1 MDNIGELITTFVA
14 KVILAAPKFGFT
26 ILLLLLAHV
35 ILGMVMTR
43 FENHL
48 KAAME
53 KKSPNN
59 TEVQKRI
66 QTLKGLIRKLAFI
79 ALWFM
84 GILILLRQLGMDI
97 APLLATAGVFG
108 LAIGFG
114 AKDLARDLIAGAF
127 LLIEN
132 QIRVGDVAIVN
143 GTGGVV
149 EDINIRTVI
158 LRDGTG
164 TVHVFP
170 NGTIGQLSNM
180 TKGWS
185 AFMLEMGV
193 AYKEDTDQVMQVMED
208 VSAKMLEEDEWKEK
222 AIEKMEMM
230 GVDNFGDSAI
240 VIKCRIKTKPGMQW
254 GVGRE
259 YRRRLKKAFDAQGI
273 EIPFPHMSL
282 YFGEASKPFELM
294 MGKGTDAA

>member
-1 MDNIGELITTFVA
+1 MDNIGEMISTFFER
-14 KVILAAPKFGFT
+14 LMLGAPKFALSLIFLLVLH
-26 ILLLLLAHV
+26 ILLGL
-35 ILGMVMTR
+35 ILTR
-43 FENHL
+43 FEHYL
-48 KAAME
+48 KSTLE
-53 KKSPNN
+53 KKAPGNN
-59 TEVQKRI
+59 EIEKRI
-66 QTLKGLIRKLAFI
+66 NTLKKLVRKVAFI

-84 GILILLRQLGMDI
+84 GALMLLKQVGVDI

-132 QIRVGDVAIVN
+132 QIRVGDVALVN

-149 EDINIRTVI
+149 EDINVRTVV

-164 TVHVFP
+164 TLHVFP
-170 NGTIGQLSNM
+170 NGTISKLSNM
-180 TKGWS
+180 TKDWS

-193 AYKEDTDQVMQVMED
+193 AYKEDLDHVMEVMKRVD
-208 VSAKMLEEDEWKEK
+208 AEMQSEEEWKAKCLEP
-222 AIEKMEMM
+222 MEMM
-230 GVDNFGDSAI
+230 GVDSFGDSSI
-240 VIKCRIKTKPGMQW
+240 VIKCRIKTKPILQW

-259 YRRRLKKAFDAQGI
+259 YRRRLKKAFDEEGI

-282 YFGEASKPFELM
+282 YFGEASKAFDVAM
-294 MGKGTDAA
+294 AK